1 MYKNKANERNN
12 ICGTKVR
19 FFRKQ
24 FATKNFSKK
33 KLADMLQIAGLDI
46 DKNAIQKIEDDKR
59 FIYRYRIKSIS
70 KSFKCSI

>member
-24 FATKNFSKK
+24 FATKTSQKK
-33 KLADMLQIAGLDI
+33 VS
-46 DKNAIQKIEDDKR
+46 
-59 FIYRYRIKSIS
+59 RYATNCWIRY
-70 KSFKCSI
+70 

>member
-24 FATKNFSKK
+24 FATKTSQKK
-33 KLADMLQIAGLDI
+33 
-46 DKNAIQKIEDDKR
+46 
-59 FIYRYRIKSIS
+59 S
-70 KSFKCSI
+70 